1 MELLDRCA
9 SDLDLSLLIR
19 FRIELG
25 ENFVCFF
32 FICESSVLDAIALP
46 SWTEVFYYPC
56 INKVSS
62 TNGTLS

>member
-32 FICESSVLDAIALP
+32 FICDAEMDKEMFEMQNDIGKRRFEFVQRG
-46 SWTEVFYYPC
+46 WFF
-56 INKVSS
+56 
-62 TNGTLS
+62 